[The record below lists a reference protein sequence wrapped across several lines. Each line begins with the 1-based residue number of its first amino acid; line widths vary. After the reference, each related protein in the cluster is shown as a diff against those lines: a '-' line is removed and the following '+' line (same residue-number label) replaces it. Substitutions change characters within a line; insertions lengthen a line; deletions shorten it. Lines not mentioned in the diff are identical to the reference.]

1 MGGVCI
7 IRVLYKC
14 IIQNLWIKYT
24 QSFLP
29 EKLTISQNTH
39 VGDWSDIYGGY
50 GGLSDP
56 SDLSILSTYTV
67 PTARLNHTE
76 KIYRYSSSYC
86 KSTGQ
91 VWRPPSP
98 SETRQ
103 LDRRQRFPSFPP
115 NPYTYL
121 QFLRVDH
128 RKKAEKSR
136 IFFPVYGIYMICTGL
151 IQKWPKQ
158 FPLYL
163 TSSKIKTHLIFYWG
177 LNMCK

>member
-1 MGGVCI
+1 M
-7 IRVLYKC
+7 
-14 IIQNLWIKYT
+14 
-24 QSFLP
+24 
-29 EKLTISQNTH
+29 
-39 VGDWSDIYGGY
+39 GDWSQIVKSSEVWSLCSFGFIQRHTNQKGG
-50 GGLSDP
+50 
-56 SDLSILSTYTV
+56 ILIKFVV
-67 PTARLNHTE
+67 PTASL
-76 KIYRYSSSYC
+76 IYRYSSIYC

-136 IFFPVYGIYMICTGL
+136 IFFPVYGIYMICTEL

-163 TSSKIKTHLIFYWG
+163 TSSKIKTHLIFNWG
-177 LNMCK
+177 LNKCK